1 MQAGRHK
8 PAESDV
14 LALVR
19 LLTLSLTLLLS
30 LSLVPALAPGG
41 AAGQTLANGF
51 TLVGDFR
58 GDGMQEIASLYDP
71 NDDFGLRI
79 VVLERGAD
87 GKFTHSQWYLEGAN
101 HFDMSRMKPVA
112 VDLNADK
119 KTDIVVLY
127 NDGGFTVHIVVWL
140 STGTSFVYT
149 GNAGWW
155 RHTNFDWNRAQ
166 GMLAGVWD
174 GTPKT
179 GLLIPYQLDNF
190 QLKFLYLIATGSG
203 LFYAGD
209 GGAYDSGPGQV
220 DSTKARFLTGHFT
233 RTDGVDQVAMIY
245 QYPNYRIAVH
255 VFDPSPRGVQ
265 PIGGWSGMWTSP
277 DNFFDMTKAKWAAAD
292 VDGDGKTDILTMY
305 SYADGS
311 TRIHLMSAASRF
323 ALRDVSGIATFGPGM
338 LAWSATGLVAGD
350 WNKDG
355 KADAATISAL
365 GDGTTHVGALSN
377 TGTAAFTFQPDSWIT
392 PPGEV
397 QKLACVSCWPLNG
410 MPATAAGPSVL
421 RRPLAV
427 KIDNAPTARPHYGL
441 SQADMVMELLVE
453 GYITRLAAYFHS
465 QDPDTIGAVR
475 SVRFSDRYTTPMVR
489 GSLVFSG
496 ASQLMEAL
504 VREDIANGAYVGV
517 SPQLGQGST
526 FYRTNVDGRVI
537 PHNLFTSSQALREA
551 TVSVGGGGPVDVP
564 RWDFLASPSHA
575 ETTGG
580 FIGSIPATALLIPYR
595 LDARVRYEYDAAS
608 HTYARF
614 QSASNALNYRREVD
628 GMNGQEIWARNV
640 VIVNT
645 DIWAT
650 DVHDDAGGAASLDMR
665 LTGVGKA
672 SVFRD
677 GRRQDGTWSRASYT
691 DPFVFTNLYG
701 QKIYLSP
708 GQTWIH
714 IVPVDWDVPSS

>member
-1 MQAGRHK
+1 M
-8 PAESDV
+8 
-14 LALVR
+14 R
-19 LLTLSLTLLLS
+19 LLAFFLTLVLS
-30 LSLVPALAPGG
+30 LSLVPTLQPGG
-41 AAGQTLANGF
+41 GSASAQTLANGF

-58 GDGMQEIASLYDP
+58 GTGAQEIASIYDP

-79 VVLERGAD
+79 VVLDRGAD
-87 GKFTHSQWYLEGAN
+87 GKFTHTEWFHEGAN
-101 HFDMSRMKPVA
+101 HFDLSRMKPVA

-119 KTDIVVLY
+119 KTDIAVLY

-140 STGTSFVYT
+140 STGTSFAYT

-166 GMLAGVWD
+166 GLLAGVWD

-179 GLLIPYQLDNF
+179 GLLIPYMLDNF

-220 DSTKARFLTGHFT
+220 DASKARFLTGHFT

-245 QYPNYRIAVH
+245 QYPNFRIGVH
-255 VFDPSPRGVQ
+255 VFDPSPRGIQ
-265 PIGGWSGMWTSP
+265 PIGGWSGMWISP
-277 DNFFDMTKAKWAAAD
+277 DGFFDITKAKWATGD

-311 TRIHLMSAASRF
+311 SRVHLMSAASRF
-323 ALRDVSGIATFGPGM
+323 ALLQVGGIATLSAAM
-338 LAWSATGLVAGD
+338 VSWSNTSLVAGD
-350 WNKDG
+350 WNQDG
-355 KADAATISAL
+355 KADAATVTAL
-365 GDGTTHVGALSN
+365 GDGTTHVGALNN
-377 TGTAAFTFQPDSWIT
+377 TGTSAFVFQPDTWIT
-392 PPGEV
+392 PPNEV

-410 MPATAAGPSVL
+410 MPVVAGGPSPL

-427 KIDNAPTARPHYGL
+427 KIDNAPAARPHYGI
-441 SQADMVMELLVE
+441 SQADMVIELLVE
-453 GYITRLAAYFHS
+453 GFITRLAAYFHS

-496 ASQLMEAL
+496 ASQLMEGL
-504 VREDIANGAYVGV
+504 VRADIERGAYVGV

-526 FYRTNVDGRVI
+526 FYRTNVDGKVA

-551 TVSVGGGGPVDVP
+551 TASVGGGGPVDVP
-564 RWDFLASPSHA
+564 RWDFLAAVDHPD
-575 ETTGG
+575 TTGG
-580 FIGSIPATALLIPYR
+580 FIGSVGAVNVMIPYR
-595 LDARVRYEYDAAS
+595 LDARVLYNYDPGTKS
-608 HTYARF
+608 YIRR
-614 QSASNALNYRREVD
+614 QSASNALNYVREVD
-628 GMNGQEIWARNV
+628 GMNGQEIRARNI
-640 VIVNT
+640 VIINT
-645 DIWAT
+645 DVWAT

-672 SVFRD
+672 SIFRD

-691 DPFVFTNLYG
+691 DPFVFTNFYN
-701 QKIYLSP
+701 QKMYLSP

-714 IVPVDWDVPSS
+714 ILPADWDVPSS

>member
-1 MQAGRHK
+1 M
-8 PAESDV
+8 
-14 LALVR
+14 R
-19 LLTLSLTLLLS
+19 LLAFFLTLVLS
-30 LSLVPALAPGG
+30 LSLVPTLQPGG
-41 AAGQTLANGF
+41 GSASAQTLANGF

-58 GDGMQEIASLYDP
+58 GTGAQEIASIYDP

-79 VVLERGAD
+79 VVLDRGAD
-87 GKFTHSQWYLEGAN
+87 AKFTHTEWFHEGAN
-101 HFDMSRMKPVA
+101 HFDLSRMKPVA

-119 KTDIVVLY
+119 KTDIAVLY

-140 STGTSFVYT
+140 STGTSFAYT

-166 GMLAGVWD
+166 GLLAGVWD

-179 GLLIPYQLDNF
+179 GLLIPYMLDNF

-220 DSTKARFLTGHFT
+220 DASKARFLTGHFT

-245 QYPNYRIAVH
+245 QYPNFRIGVH
-255 VFDPSPRGVQ
+255 VFDPSPRGIQ
-265 PIGGWSGMWTSP
+265 PIGGWSGMWISP
-277 DNFFDMTKAKWAAAD
+277 DGFFDITKAKWATGD

-311 TRIHLMSAASRF
+311 SRVHLMSAASRF
-323 ALRDVSGIATFGPGM
+323 ALLQVGGIATLSAAM
-338 LAWSATGLVAGD
+338 VSWSNTSLVAGD
-350 WNKDG
+350 WNQDG
-355 KADAATISAL
+355 KADAATVTAL
-365 GDGTTHVGALSN
+365 GDGTTHVGALNN
-377 TGTAAFTFQPDSWIT
+377 TGTSAFVFQPDTWIT
-392 PPGEV
+392 PPNEV

-410 MPATAAGPSVL
+410 MPVVAGGPSPL

-427 KIDNAPTARPHYGL
+427 KIDNAPAARPHYGI
-441 SQADMVMELLVE
+441 SQADMVIELLVE
-453 GYITRLAAYFHS
+453 GFITRLAAYFHS

-496 ASQLMEAL
+496 ASQLMEGL
-504 VREDIANGAYVGV
+504 VRADIERGAYVGV

-526 FYRTNVDGRVI
+526 FYRTNVDGKVA

-551 TVSVGGGGPVDVP
+551 TASVGGGGPVDVP
-564 RWDFLASPSHA
+564 RWDFLASVDHPD
-575 ETTGG
+575 TTGG
-580 FIGSIPATALLIPYR
+580 FIGSVGAVNVMIPYR
-595 LDARVRYEYDAAS
+595 LDARVLYNYDPGTKS
-608 HTYARF
+608 YIRR
-614 QSASNALNYRREVD
+614 QSASNALNYVREVD
-628 GMNGQEIWARNV
+628 GMNGQEIRARNI
-640 VIVNT
+640 VIINT
-645 DIWAT
+645 DVWAT

-672 SVFRD
+672 SIFRD

-691 DPFVFTNLYG
+691 DPFVFTNFYN
-701 QKIYLSP
+701 QKMYLSP

-714 IVPVDWDVPSS
+714 ILPADWDVPSS